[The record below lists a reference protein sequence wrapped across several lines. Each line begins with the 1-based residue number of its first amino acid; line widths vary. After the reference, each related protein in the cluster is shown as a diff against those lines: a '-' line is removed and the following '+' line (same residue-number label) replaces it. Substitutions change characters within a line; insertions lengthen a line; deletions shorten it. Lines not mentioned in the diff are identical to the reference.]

1 MDRPVEEL
9 WLKKFQISHFSF
21 HVPSPSLNDW
31 RKQSGL
37 TCSFIVFAA
46 LNVAFMY
53 VGITNLDNCPVEKM
67 VPIYL
72 VGE

>member
-1 MDRPVEEL
+1 M
-9 WLKKFQISHFSF
+9 
-21 HVPSPSLNDW
+21 PSISLNDW

-72 VGE
+72 VGEYLTVW